1 MTSILDSAPSPREAL
16 PMLMEL
22 VMRVTLKHYAARCLS
37 CSQVFIFPVDNIQ
50 TVLDHRSP
58 MFIHASTC
66 SALHGIP
73 MAEMLMR
80 IRKYAANEDV
90 EARSLALMDHLW
102 RYFGEFTSGWP
113 RWFVTATGEGEIQLE
128 MDFKVLLRS
137 VEVIV
142 RLDGG
147 FVVYNYIDD
156 GMKQIEVSTVEEV
169 MDVIRHPFS

>member
-1 MTSILDSAPSPREAL
+1 MTTLLASGPSPREAL

-102 RYFGEFTSGWP
+102 RYFGEFHIRMASMVRHRHGRGRNP
-113 RWFVTATGEGEIQLE
+113 VGAGFQ
-128 MDFKVLLRS
+128 S
-137 VEVIV
+137 VASLG
-142 RLDGG
+142 RGD
-147 FVVYNYIDD
+147 N
-156 GMKQIEVSTVEEV
+156 
-169 MDVIRHPFS
+169 